1 MDRDRERAEEKE
13 NIVMEIEERNLQEK
27 YYYNVVYVFTADM
40 AKCIGTSII
49 SLDTSFFDREEATKK
64 IKEAYQNR
72 GSTWFCILSW
82 HKSSKE
88 EFDHF
93 DSSEKGKEIKEIKV
107 SDISLIYL

>member
-1 MDRDRERAEEKE
+1 
-13 NIVMEIEERNLQEK
+13 MEIEERNLQEK

-64 IKEAYQNR
+64 IRNAYH

-93 DSSEKGKEIKEIKV
+93 DSSGPSEKGKEIKV
-107 SDISLIYL
+107 SDIPLIYL